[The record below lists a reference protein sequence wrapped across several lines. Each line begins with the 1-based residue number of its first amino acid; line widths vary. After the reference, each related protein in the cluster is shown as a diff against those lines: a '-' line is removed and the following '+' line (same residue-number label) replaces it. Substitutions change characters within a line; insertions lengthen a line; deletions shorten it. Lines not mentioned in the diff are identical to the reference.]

1 MKYIGLDLGTRTLGV
16 AFSDPLGLVARSHT
30 IIRHEEDYEKLVME
44 VEKLM
49 KEENAGAI
57 VLGLPKMMNNKVGE
71 RALKSYE
78 FKKMLEE
85 KLGVEVFLED
95 ERLSTKEAENLL
107 ISNDTSR
114 KKRKKVID
122 SLAATII
129 LQSFLDK
136 KGR

>member
-49 KEENAGAI
+49 KEENASAI

>member
-16 AFSDPLGLVARSHT
+16 AFSDPLGLVARSYT
-30 IIRHEEDYEKLVME
+30 IIRHEENYEQLVLE

-49 KEENAGAI
+49 KEENATAV
-57 VLGLPKMMNNKVGE
+57 VLGLPKNMNNTLGE
-71 RALKSYE
+71 RALKSHE
-78 FKKMLEE
+78 FKEMLED

-107 ISNDTSR
+107 IANDTSR

-136 KGR
+136 RGR

>member
-30 IIRHEEDYEKLVME
+30 IIRHEEDYQKLVME

-49 KEENAGAI
+49 KEENASAI

>member
-30 IIRHEEDYEKLVME
+30 IIRHEEDYEKLVVE
-44 VEKLM
+44 VDKLM
-49 KEENAGAI
+49 KEENASAI

>member
-49 KEENAGAI
+49 KEENASAI

-136 KGR
+136 RGR